1 MEWKREK
8 TGPAH
13 LRTGALGAGLLD
25 VARDRS
31 LVPGIGAV
39 PAHAGEQRDA
49 RCDIEEAGA
58 KGPGRDIGSTSR
70 TRAATDMKGRA
81 REPGGGAAVAGT
93 APSISSPA
101 SPTPAR
107 QPHPPP
113 AAGLAR

>member
-1 MEWKREK
+1 MPRVPSRIGIPVPKRRGWSGSAK

-13 LRTGALGAGLLD
+13 LRTGALGTGLLD

-58 KGPGRDIGSTSR
+58 KGI
-70 TRAATDMKGRA
+70 RAFKDNDGYA
-81 REPGGGAAVAGT
+81 
-93 APSISSPA
+93 
-101 SPTPAR
+101 
-107 QPHPPP
+107 
-113 AAGLAR
+113 